1 MGAKGLEGGTRPVW
15 LLGFRFQI
23 TIEPTP
29 SPKKMLRSS
38 LLLAALASC
47 AAAPVQLQLFA
58 EAL

>member
-1 MGAKGLEGGTRPVW
+1 
-15 LLGFRFQI
+15 
-23 TIEPTP
+23 
-29 SPKKMLRSS
+29 MLRSS

>member
-23 TIEPTP
+23 TIDQP
-29 SPKKMLRSS
+29 SPQKMLRSS